1 MAGLVKLD
9 DRSLARRV
17 AQEFRPGQVIA
28 LGPGLPT
35 LVPQVVPD
43 TAGVLFLAD
52 SGALGYRASALDQ
65 ERSGPEPSGPNT
77 SVPEAVDSS
86 GQAVTLLPGG
96 TLLSLVDA
104 AALVRGRNA
113 GLAVVQPAQVSAA
126 GDFSHWTTAATP
138 GLSAPGSAV
147 DLAAGVGRVVAMMS
161 HTALDGSP
169 NIVARCTH
177 PVDGLGCVVTV
188 ITDVAVMTV
197 SDGGLVLTEVAPG
210 WRADDVAAITGAPL
224 EISNDLREMTF
235 DPPSLTAPNKVY
247 PDGLSAV
254 RDLPNGA
261 TVMIDGF
268 AGPGGMP
275 QYLLVALR
283 DHGARD
289 LTMISNTAGI
299 ARVVG
304 FGTPPGLEAIDHSI
318 LVDNKQIRKAIASY
332 PVSPSA
338 SRPSSFELAFQRGE
352 VEVEVVPQGT
362 LAERIRAGGAGVA
375 AFYTPTGVGTLLAE
389 GKETRMIDGREYIL
403 EEALRADFCLIRGY
417 KADTLGNV
425 VYKGT
430 SRNFNSVMAP
440 AARVTVVE
448 VDEIV
453 APGELSPEEIVTP
466 GVYIN
471 RVVRRP
477 DGFSAYEQIE

>member
-9 DRSLARRV
+9 DRALARRV
-17 AQEFRPGQVIA
+17 AQELRPGEVIA

-35 LVPQVVPD
+35 LVAQEVPD
-43 TAGVLFLAD
+43 AAGMLFLAD
-52 SGALGYRASALDQ
+52 SGALGYRDSGSGQEAPAS
-65 ERSGPEPSGPNT
+65 
-77 SVPEAVDSS
+77 VVVDSS
-86 GQAVTLLPGG
+86 GRAVTLLPGG
-96 TLLSLVDA
+96 AMLTMVDA
-104 AALVRGRNA
+104 AALMRGGHA
-113 GLAVVQPAQVSAA
+113 ALAVVQPAQVSAA
-126 GDFSHWTTAATP
+126 GDFTHWTTAATS
-138 GLSAPGSAV
+138 GVSAPASAL
-147 DLAAGVGRVVAMMS
+147 DLAACRVVAMMS
-161 HTALDGSP
+161 HTNVESTP
-169 NIVARCTH
+169 NIVSKCTY
-177 PVDGLGCVVTV
+177 PVDGLGCVALVV
-188 ITDVAVMTV
+188 TDVAVLRV
-197 SDGGLVLTEVAPG
+197 GDGRLVLAEVAPG

-224 EISNDLREMTF
+224 AVASDLREMTF
-235 DPPSLTAPNKVY
+235 DLPGLEAPKKVY
-247 PDGLSAV
+247 ADGLGAV

-275 QYLLVALR
+275 HYLLVALR

-304 FGTPPGLEAIDHSI
+304 FGTPPGLQAIDHSI
-318 LVDNKQIRKAIASY
+318 LVDNKQVKKAIASY

-352 VEVEVVPQGT
+352 VELEVVPQGT

-375 AFYTPTGVGTLLAE
+375 AFYTPTAVGTLLAE
-389 GKETRMIDGREYIL
+389 GKETRIIDGREYVL
-403 EEALRADFCLIRGY
+403 EEALRADFCLIRGH

-430 SRNFNSVMAP
+430 SRNFNAVMAP

-477 DGFSAYEQIE
+477 ESFSAYEQIV

>member
-9 DRSLARRV
+9 DRALARRV
-17 AQEFRPGQVIA
+17 AQELRPGEVIA

-35 LVPQVVPD
+35 LVPQEVPD
-43 TAGVLFLAD
+43 AAEVLFLAD
-52 SGALGYRASALDQ
+52 SGALGYRVST
-65 ERSGPEPSGPNT
+65 SGPEAAA
-77 SVPEAVDSS
+77 PEVVDSS
-86 GQAVTLLPGG
+86 GRAVTLLPGG
-96 TLLSLVDA
+96 SVLSLVDA
-104 AALVRGRNA
+104 AALVRGKNA
-113 GLAVVQPAQVSAA
+113 DLAVVQAAQVSSA
-126 GDFSHWTTAATP
+126 GDFTHWTTAATH
-138 GLSAPGSAV
+138 GVSAPGSAV
-147 DLAAGVGRVVAMMS
+147 DLAAGAGRVVAMMS
-161 HTALDGSP
+161 HTGSEGTP
-169 NIVARCTH
+169 NIVSTCTY
-177 PVDGLGCVVTV
+177 PVDGLGCVAMVV
-188 ITDVAVMTV
+188 TDVAVMRV

-210 WRADDVAAITGAPL
+210 WRGDDVAAITGAPL
-224 EISNDLREMTF
+224 TVASDLREMTF
-235 DPPSLTAPNKVY
+235 DLPNLEAQNKVY
-247 PDGLSAV
+247 ADGLEAV
-254 RDLPNGA
+254 HDLPNGA
-261 TVMIDGF
+261 TIMIDGF

-275 QYLLVALR
+275 HYLLVALR

-304 FGTPPGLEAIDHSI
+304 FGTPPGLQAIDHSI
-318 LVDNKQIRKAIASY
+318 LVDNKQVKKAIASY

-352 VEVEVVPQGT
+352 VELEVVPQGT

-389 GKETRMIDGREYIL
+389 GKETRIIDGREYVL
-403 EEALRADFCLIRGY
+403 EVALRADFCLIRGH

-430 SRNFNSVMAP
+430 SRNFNAVMAP

-453 APGELSPEEIVTP
+453 APGELAPEEIVTP
-466 GVYIN
+466 GVYIK

-477 DGFSAYEQIE
+477 ESFSAYE